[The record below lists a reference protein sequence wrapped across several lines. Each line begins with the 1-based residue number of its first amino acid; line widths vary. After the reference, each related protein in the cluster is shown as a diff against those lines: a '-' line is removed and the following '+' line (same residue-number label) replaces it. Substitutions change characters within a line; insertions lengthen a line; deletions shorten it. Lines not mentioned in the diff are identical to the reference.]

1 MREVKRVKDVWTK
14 GPTVF
19 EDEQEFHNFFDID
32 DTVENALKRGFIDFS
47 HRIFTPDF
55 YQVLGDPRDKT
66 ALEIGFGGGRL
77 LNAASNFFGNVVG
90 VDIHECFDR
99 TSSIL
104 DREGCTNYQLVHRD
118 DIDSIP
124 ENSIDFVYSFIV
136 FQHFSH
142 WSEAEFYIKHV
153 ERVLKPGGCGI
164 LYMAINERDQNAD
177 FVESGEFWEELG
189 VSLVVKP
196 DFAMKRLSESFQV
209 FQASRTAKSMW
220 GKGAT
225 MQSAQF
231 YMKFLKPEISEGDK

>member
-1 MREVKRVKDVWTK
+1 MRSREECVIGRSRHGYCIAALRV
-14 GPTVF
+14 
-19 EDEQEFHNFFDID
+19 
-32 DTVENALKRGFIDFS
+32 DTAEHEPS
-47 HRIFTPDF
+47 
-55 YQVLGDPRDKT
+55 
-66 ALEIGFGGGRL
+66 EI
-77 LNAASNFFGNVVG
+77 
-90 VDIHECFDR
+90 C
-99 TSSIL
+99 
-104 DREGCTNYQLVHRD
+104 
-118 DIDSIP
+118 
-124 ENSIDFVYSFIV
+124 
-136 FQHFSH
+136 
-142 WSEAEFYIKHV
+142 
-153 ERVLKPGGCGI
+153 GCGK